1 MKNNGFFSVYALLW
15 LNIVCAGAL
24 LIIFS
29 AIALQ
34 NAKKDMNLYD
44 AQIAAIYRTKLRMK
58 EMNQCML
65 EKEREKENNTD
76 SQTAEMQDDTL
87 NHESDE
93 TLCIAE
99 PEQMQYHDVL
109 IRLEYEQACCTV
121 RLNEQRLKIIYDIA
135 SLSIIDL
142 E

>member
-15 LNIVCAGAL
+15 LNMVCAGSL

-29 AIALQ
+29 AVALQ
-34 NAKKDMNLYD
+34 NAKKDMNLFD

-58 EMNQCML
+58 EMNRCLL
-65 EKEREKENNTD
+65 EKEHGSKNNAD
-76 SQTAEMQDDTL
+76 SQTAEPQNDT
-87 NHESDE
+87 NNESDE

-99 PEQMQYHDVL
+99 PEQIQYRDVL
-109 IRLEYEQACCTV
+109 IRLDYEQECCYI
-121 RLNEQRLKIIYDIA
+121 RLNDQQLKIVYDIA